1 MRQVSAKTVV
11 LGYVIRITFRSYSN
25 LFVFMIL
32 YFEKTVGH
40 APRAVYVVVA
50 RHHRHAACQA
60 YHCLVGAAVSLPSA
74 PSPAPHRRRYSRGSV
89 SSRLPRPS
97 SAVLQLVMSTV
108 IAIRS
113 FFIVTP
119 YYIYNGAK
127 IATILL
133 FRVSSCLK
141 NV

>member
-50 RHHRHAACQA
+50 RHHRHAARQA
-60 YHCLVGAAVSLPSA
+60 YHCLVGQQYLFHQLPLLRLTAAAIAEVVFRA
-74 PSPAPHRRRYSRGSV
+74 GSHALLQPCC
-89 SSRLPRPS
+89 SS
-97 SAVLQLVMSTV
+97 
-108 IAIRS
+108 
-113 FFIVTP
+113 
-119 YYIYNGAK
+119 
-127 IATILL
+127 
-133 FRVSSCLK
+133 
-141 NV
+141 